1 MRTIA
6 ALTAL
11 LRTIT
16 ALAALLVC
24 AGAWTQ
30 DAEEPAEA
38 VKVLGFTLDVPVPP
52 GALPESA
59 EPVLWTDDGTYTVYA
74 AIHPW
79 CESLFAIADRA
90 HGVFYVE
97 CGDGRSVL
105 WERRLR
111 MRHGGPVAYD
121 VVEGSLLSIYLPD
134 KFAFIGH
141 KDDSVYWLSRHGPLF
156 DCEQRD
162 DFLDCPREEEESW
175 NGSLSSR
182 TDAEKIRSSMGT
194 ALSKA
199 DSIRGMAADQ
209 TVARQ
214 SEGED
219 F

>member
-79 CESLFAIADRA
+79 CGSLFAIAGRA

-97 CGDGRSVL
+97 CTDGRRVL

-121 VVEGSLLSIYLPD
+121 LVEGSMLSIYLPD

-141 KDDSVYWLSRHGPLF
+141 DDDSVYWLSRHGPLF

-162 DFLDCPREEEESW
+162 DFLNCRREEE
-175 NGSLSSR
+175 
-182 TDAEKIRSSMGT
+182 DAEKIRSSMGT

-199 DSIRGMAADQ
+199 DSIRGMAFDQ